1 MILTDLQMP
10 IMDGLELVK
19 RVREIER
26 CASSDLGSEPSKV
39 QECEAG
45 SSCINRDKMKSS
57 YLTRS
62 PAPHRHIIIGM
73 SANSDDETRK
83 EALLAGM
90 DSFIA
95 KPFNVARFCDV
106 LASVRASADDAAL
119 ANT

>member
-19 RVREIER
+19 RVREVER
-26 CASSDLGSEPSKV
+26 CASCDVSSQLNDV

-45 SSCINRDKMKSS
+45 SSCINSEKMKNS
-57 YLTRS
+57 Y
-62 PAPHRHIIIGM
+62 PPHRHIIIGM

-106 LASVRASADDAAL
+106 LASVRASTDDAA
-119 ANT
+119 AAST